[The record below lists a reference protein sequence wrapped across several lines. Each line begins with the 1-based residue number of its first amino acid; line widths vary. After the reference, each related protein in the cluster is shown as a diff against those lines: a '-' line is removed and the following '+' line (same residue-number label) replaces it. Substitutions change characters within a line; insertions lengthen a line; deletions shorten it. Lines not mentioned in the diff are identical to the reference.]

1 MQLDYTLC
9 TTSLARIFGK
19 TPTEVNRLQMEYRYS
34 GLFSIDSGLLKDKSY
49 TTQYYNTQQ

>member
-19 TPTEVNRLQMEYRYS
+19 TPTEVNRLQMEYTIDILDCS
-34 GLFSIDSGLLKDKSY
+34 PSIVVC
-49 TTQYYNTQQ
+49 